1 MDKLVKFMMMTM
13 SIKKHLF
20 IAFVLAAP
28 FFVSCSDDDVV
39 VPGGD
44 DSPISFSARSEWKDG
59 RSGDGTRATIA
70 PSLKTPTSPEVPEW
84 LFVTAQDE
92 NGTAADPAMFLVK
105 PDPENKPD
113 PDDPAGYTDYHG
125 FYLLESGVWKK
136 QKKMSYSRGVAK
148 NLKFTAYYYSEN
160 GVPGSEPKATSQ
172 INTIADI
179 SSKDMMS
186 SDLTSFPG
194 TTGDTEYRDHILFEL
209 KHRTAMLRLHFAVDQ
224 KYDKIRSIVLR
235 SVKINSVLLT
245 ITETKELPSSSEE
258 QGMLLKTSSQLFAIA
273 FVNPKTIKATETLTF
288 DCTYD
293 IYDKDEIGADHCT
306 RKAVTATN
314 RVKLSSLPSSTIT
327 ELSAGYYYDLNIT
340 IDPDYLYVLSE
351 HDNKQHL
358 KIE

>member
-1 MDKLVKFMMMTM
+1 MTM
-13 SIKKHLF
+13 SIKKYLYL
-20 IAFVLAAP
+20 AFVLVAP

-39 VPGGD
+39 VPADD
-44 DSPISFSARSEWKDG
+44 DSPITFSARSEWKDG

-125 FYLLESGVWKK
+125 FYLLESGVWKQ

-160 GVPGSEPKATSQ
+160 GVPGSEPKAKSQ
-172 INTIADI
+172 INTIEDI
-179 SSKDMMS
+179 SSKDVMS
-186 SDLTSFPG
+186 SELTSFPG
-194 TTGDTEYRDHILFEL
+194 TANGTEYRDHILFVL
-209 KHRTAMLRLHFAVDQ
+209 KHRTAMLRLYFAVDS

-235 SVKINSVLLT
+235 SVTINSVPLT
-245 ITETKELPSSSEE
+245 ITETEELPLSSGE
-258 QGMLLKTSSQLFAIA
+258 QGMLLKTDVQLFAVA
-273 FVNPKTIKATETLTF
+273 FVNPEKIKATETITF

-314 RVKLSSLPSSTIT
+314 EVKLSTLPAPKIT
-327 ELSAGYYYDLNIT
+327 ELKAGYYYDLTIT

>member
-1 MDKLVKFMMMTM
+1 M
-13 SIKKHLF
+13 SIKKYLF
-20 IAFVLAAP
+20 IAFALTAP
-28 FFVSCSDDDVV
+28 FFVSCSDDDDV
-39 VPGGD
+39 VPADD
-44 DSPISFSARSEWKDG
+44 DSPITFSARSEWKDG
-59 RSGDGTRATIA
+59 RSGEGTRATIA
-70 PSLKTPTSPEVPEW
+70 EPLKTPLTTPEVPAW
-84 LFVTAQDE
+84 LFVTAQEE
-92 NGTAADPAMFLVK
+92 NGTAADPAIFLVK

-113 PDDPAGYTDYHG
+113 PDEPAGYNDYHG
-125 FYLLESGVWKK
+125 FYLLESGAWKQ

-148 NLKFTAYYYSEN
+148 NLKFTAYYYSVN
-160 GVPGSEPKATSQ
+160 GNSDDIPTEKSL
-172 INTIADI
+172 INTIEDI

-194 TTGDTEYRDHILFEL
+194 TANGTEYRDHILFVL
-209 KHRTAMLRLHFAVDQ
+209 KHRTAMLRLHFAVDS

-235 SVKINSVLLT
+235 SVKINDVQLT
-245 ITETKELPSSSEE
+245 ITETKELPASSRE
-258 QGMLLKTSSQLFAIA
+258 QGMLLNTSTQLFAVA
-273 FVNPKTIKATETLTF
+273 FVNPEKIKATETITF

-314 RVKLSSLPSSTIT
+314 KVKLSTLPAPKIT
-327 ELSAGYYYDLNIT
+327 ELKAGYYYDLTIT